1 MTTVRTAPE
10 GADSHDMAEPDAF
23 NSASNR
29 SRARRSGFTRIFR
42 RKGRFDP
49 QPSQSSVVLLA
60 SHGGPFPKA
69 AIQEAVQLSGAGP
82 VAVITIARLYGS
94 AFGLPNPGL
103 LPTTK
108 EMDVQRAQVQRAIRS
123 IERTGHEA
131 WGQVA
136 VSRRPAKTIAR
147 AAEARGV
154 RHVLVCAPPSP
165 RWRRVVEGDPVKDI
179 RRRVRNEITVQLAS

>member
-1 MTTVRTAPE
+1 VTTVSTAPA
-10 GADSHDMAEPDAF
+10 GNNSPDVTVPSVADFSDD
-23 NSASNR
+23 
-29 SRARRSGFTRIFR
+29 SRARRTGFSRIFR

-69 AIQEAVQLSGAGP
+69 AIQEAVRLSGGGP

-94 AFGLPNPGL
+94 AYGLPNPGL

-108 EMDVQRAQVQRAIRS
+108 EMDVQRAQVERAIKS
-123 IERTGHEA
+123 IERFGNED

-136 VSRRPAKTIAR
+136 VSRRPGKTIAR

-154 RHVLVCAPPSP
+154 RYVLVCAPPSP
-165 RWRRVVEGDPVKDI
+165 RWRQVIEGDPVKDI
-179 RRRVRNEITVQLAS
+179 RRRVGTEITVQLAT

>member
-1 MTTVRTAPE
+1 MTTVSTAPRATNSYDAA
-10 GADSHDMAEPDAF
+10 GADAV
-23 NSASNR
+23 NRASNG
-29 SRARRSGFTRIFR
+29 SRARRSGFSRMFR

-60 SHGGPFPKA
+60 SHGGPFPPA
-69 AIQEAVQLSGAGP
+69 AVQKAVQLSDGGP

-108 EMDVQRAQVQRAIRS
+108 EMDVQRTQVRRAIKS

-136 VSRRPAKTIAR
+136 VSRRPGKTIAR

-165 RWRRVVEGDPVKDI
+165 RWRAVIEGDPVKDI
-179 RRRVRNEITVQLAS
+179 RRRVGNEITVQLAT